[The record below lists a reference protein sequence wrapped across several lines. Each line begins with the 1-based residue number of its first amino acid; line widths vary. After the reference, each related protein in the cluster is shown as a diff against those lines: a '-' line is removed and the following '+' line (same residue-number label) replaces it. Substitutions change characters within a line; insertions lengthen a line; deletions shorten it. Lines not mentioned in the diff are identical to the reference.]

1 MAEQFSEWDSAD
13 YLKTPQDRANY
24 LNACLEEAG
33 DDSAFMANSL
43 VVLARA
49 CGMSQVAQEVGAL
62 LSEEGELEFWTFLR
76 VIRALGFKLQVCT
89 SLPKSESGLGSI
101 TEL

>member
-1 MAEQFSEWDSAD
+1 MAGQFSEWDSAD

-33 DDSAFMANSL
+33 DDSMFMANAL

-49 CGMSQVAQEVGAL
+49 CGIPQVAQDVGML
-62 LSEEGELEFWTFLR
+62 LSEDSELEFWIFLK
-76 VIRALGFKLQVCT
+76 VVRALGFELQV
-89 SLPKSESGLGSI
+89 SAVRNV
-101 TEL
+101 